1 MLARCILR
9 HFIRKRNCLLS
20 VASENESAHR
30 IGDVQFMRQTVH
42 RIEQDMSD
50 ECVCR
55 DLQFFKLAQAFQVAC
70 LSLSK
75 THLRC

>member
-42 RIEQDMSD
+42 RVEHDMGD
-50 ECVCR
+50 ECVCC
-55 DLQFFKLAQAFQVAC
+55 DLQLFKLAQVVQVAC

-75 THLRC
+75 TDLRC